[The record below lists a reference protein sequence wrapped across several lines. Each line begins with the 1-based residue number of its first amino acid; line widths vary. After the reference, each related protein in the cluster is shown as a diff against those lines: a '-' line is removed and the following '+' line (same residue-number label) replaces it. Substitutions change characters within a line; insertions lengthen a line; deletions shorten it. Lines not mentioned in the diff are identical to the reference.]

1 MRQLAYDNLQSG
13 SSEFDKKVMDIALES
28 SLSQRLGHIFGLKS
42 GATELALAGS
52 DREQLG
58 AALLRSLSEEPLLSP
73 VDIHRIVPRRTW
85 LRRRAQ
91 ARLSRDE
98 FDGLYRLVRTQA
110 LAELVFGDAER
121 ARAWL
126 HSPKERLG
134 GAAPMAWATDT
145 LGFEAVQSWL
155 HEIDQGWFA

>member
-1 MRQLAYDNLQSG
+1 M
-13 SSEFDKKVMDIALES
+13 EIALDS
-28 SLSQRLGHIFGLKS
+28 GLNQRLGHIFGLKS
-42 GATELALAGS
+42 GATELGLATA

-58 AALLRSLSEEPLLSP
+58 AALLRSLENEPLLSP
-73 VDIHRIVPRRTW
+73 SDIHRIVPRRTW
-85 LRRRAQ
+85 LRRRAE

-98 FDGLYRLVRTQA
+98 FDGLYRLVRTQT

-121 ARAWL
+121 ARARL

-134 GAAPMAWATDT
+134 GPAPMACATHR